1 MRDFLTKEKKMK
13 YENLIEEFD
22 FDQHELESIANEEAV
37 EVIDNMFNEYRLSP
51 EEIAVLIKA
60 VGLFEAE
67 Y

>member
-1 MRDFLTKEKKMK
+1 MK